1 MATVPMVG
9 ETRFLIEEVS
19 WEAYEALLKC
29 WASRSKRMTYD
40 RGRLEFMSPL
50 LSHENYGSLICQLVW
65 AYTLERRIPRHSGRS
80 TTLKRES
87 EQRGLEP
94 DDCFWIQ
101 NEPRMRG
108 RQEFDPEQD
117 PPPDLAIEIDIT
129 SSSLPRMSIYATLG
143 VPEVWRFDGSVF
155 TINLLRDGAYQESD
169 RGQALPA
176 MTTEV
181 VTRFLSLGDQMGEV
195 ELMTAFID
203 WIREDVSGEAPRKSK
218 RPRKK

>member
-50 LSHENYGSLICQLVW
+50 LSHEQYGSLLGRMIW
-65 AYTLERRIPRHSGRS
+65 GFAFERRIPVHSGRMV
-80 TTLKRES
+80 TLKRES
-87 EQRGLEP
+87 MERGLEP

-101 NEPRMRG
+101 NEPRMRC
-108 RQEFDPEQD
+108 RKEFDSEED
-117 PPPDLAIEIDIT
+117 PPPDLAVEIDIT
-129 SSSLPRMSIYATLG
+129 TSSLPRMSIYATLG
-143 VPEVWRFDGSVF
+143 VPEVWRFDGTTF
-155 TINLLRDGAYQESD
+155 TINLLREGAYLESE
-169 RGQALPA
+169 RGLALPA

-181 VTRFLSLGDQMGEV
+181 VTRYLSLSDQVGEV
-195 ELMTAFID
+195 ELMAEFID
-203 WIREDVSGEAPRKSK
+203 WIREDVSRESPRKSK